1 MEKENQDLVKLYKSL
16 ERNLKKHEKALESLP
31 SGTIFVRKINN
42 RSYVYR
48 NKKVDGKVLSK
59 YLGCSD
65 DPLVKQE
72 IKNSK
77 LYKNNVLQIREL
89 KKRLEVVSKE
99 ISQKN
104 KQKPGK
110 LLKFAISINQVDGLK
125 PDKESIEVMSLYE
138 RGILTLEEAQKA
150 LMRITNAF

>member
-48 NKKVDGKVLSK
+48 NKKVDDKVLSK
-59 YLGCSD
+59 YLGCLD
-65 DPLVKQE
+65 DPLIKQE

-89 KKRLEVVSKE
+89 KKRLKVISKE
-99 ISQKN
+99 ISNKN
-104 KQKPGK
+104 KQKTGK
-110 LLKFAISINQVDGLK
+110 VLNFAISMNKVDGRGPTEKSLPLLK
-125 PDKESIEVMSLYE
+125 LLEQGIIDLETYE
-138 RGILTLEEAQKA
+138 FA
-150 LMRITNAF
+150 LDRMYLNV